1 MLSVFIKYCC
11 FLLVFVTN
19 NRKRGIFMEN
29 HTLTILIIED
39 DVAACRELRQY
50 IENISDL
57 KLVGITS
64 DAEKAIGIIQ
74 STLPDVVILD
84 IELHHGAGNGI
95 TFLAMLNALNLPLR
109 PYILITTNNSSNVT
123 YESARSLGADFIMS
137 KHKPDYSAQYVVEFI
152 RMIQHAIM
160 NRKPSAADAV
170 PLEDSYETNLP
181 AYTRRVYRE
190 LDWIGISP
198 KNIGYRYLA
207 DSILLIIRDSSTNV
221 YKEVA
226 KMYKK
231 SDASVERAM
240 QNAINRA
247 WRHSDIEELL
257 THYTAKVHS
266 EKGVPTTLEFV
277 YYYANKIKTDM

>member
-1 MLSVFIKYCC
+1 
-11 FLLVFVTN
+11 
-19 NRKRGIFMEN
+19 MEN
-29 HTLTILIIED
+29 RTLDILIIED

-50 IENISDL
+50 IEKIEDL
-57 KLVGITS
+57 KLIGITGDS
-64 DAEKAIGIIQ
+64 DKGIEFVQ
-74 STLPDVVILD
+74 SMLPDVVILD

-95 TFLAMLNALNLPLR
+95 TFLAKLNALNLPAR
-109 PYILITTNNSSNVT
+109 PYILITTNNSSSVT
-123 YESARSLGADFIMS
+123 YESARTLGADFIMS
-137 KHKPDYSAQYVVEFI
+137 KHKPDYSAQYVIEFI
-152 RMIQHAIM
+152 RMIQHAILS
-160 NRKPSAADAV
+160 RKPSA
-170 PLEDSYETNLP
+170 LLNISEENSYETNLP
-181 AYTRRVYRE
+181 LYTRRVYRE

-207 DSILLIIRDSSTNV
+207 DAILLIIRDSSVNV
-221 YKEVA
+221 YRELTE
-226 KMYKK
+226 MYKK

-257 THYTAKVHS
+257 THYTARIRS

>member
-1 MLSVFIKYCC
+1 
-11 FLLVFVTN
+11 
-19 NRKRGIFMEN
+19 MEN
-29 HTLTILIIED
+29 RTLNILIIED
-39 DVAACRELRQY
+39 DVAACRELSQY

-57 KLVGITS
+57 KLVGVTG
-64 DAEKAIGIIQ
+64 DAEKAIEMVQGM
-74 STLPDVVILD
+74 LPDVVILD

-109 PYILITTNNSSNVT
+109 PYVLITTNNSSNVT
-123 YESARSLGADFIMS
+123 YESARGLGADFIMS
-137 KHKPDYSAQYVVEFI
+137 KHKPDYSAQYVIEFI
-152 RMIQHAIM
+152 RMIQHTLM
-160 NRKPSAADAV
+160 NRKPSMTENLCEEDPFEKTL
-170 PLEDSYETNLP
+170 PL
-181 AYTRRVYRE
+181 YTRRVYRE

-207 DSILLIIRDSSTNV
+207 DAILLVMRNSSANV
-221 YKEVA
+221 YRELA
-226 KMYKK
+226 EANKK

-257 THYTAKVHS
+257 THYTAKVRS

>member
-1 MLSVFIKYCC
+1 
-11 FLLVFVTN
+11 
-19 NRKRGIFMEN
+19 MEN
-29 HTLTILIIED
+29 KTLNILIIED

-50 IENISDL
+50 IENIETL
-57 KLVGITS
+57 KLVGISGDS
-64 DAEKAIGIIQ
+64 DQGIELVK
-74 STLPDVVILD
+74 SALPDVIILD
-84 IELHHGAGNGI
+84 IELNRGTGNGI
-95 TFLAMLNALNLPLR
+95 IFLAKLNALNLSRR
-109 PYILITTNNSSNVT
+109 PYILVTTNNSSNVT

-152 RMIQHAIM
+152 RMIQHAILS
-160 NRKPSAADAV
+160 RRPSTTENISE
-170 PLEDSYETNLP
+170 EDSYEKNLP

-190 LDWIGISP
+190 LDWVGISP

-207 DSILLIIRDSSTNV
+207 DAILLIVKDSSANV
-221 YKEVA
+221 YRELA
-226 KMYKK
+226 EMYQK

-257 THYTAKVHS
+257 AHYTARIRS

>member
-1 MLSVFIKYCC
+1 
-11 FLLVFVTN
+11 
-19 NRKRGIFMEN
+19 MEN
-29 HTLTILIIED
+29 QTLTILIIED

-57 KLVGITS
+57 KLIGITG
-64 DAEKAIGIIQ
+64 DVEKAVSMVQ

-84 IELHHGAGNGI
+84 IELHHGTGNGI
-95 TFLAMLNALNLPLR
+95 TFLAMLNALNMPLR

-137 KHKPDYSAQYVVEFI
+137 KHKPDYSAQYVIEFI

-160 NRKPSAADAV
+160 NRKPNTADTV
-170 PLEDSYETNLP
+170 PLEDSFETNLP
-181 AYTRRVYRE
+181 AFTRRVYRE

-207 DSILLIIRDSSTNV
+207 DAILLIIRDSSANV

-226 KMYKK
+226 KLHKK

-257 THYTAKVHS
+257 THYTAKVRS

>member
-1 MLSVFIKYCC
+1 MDNK
-11 FLLVFVTN
+11 
-19 NRKRGIFMEN
+19 
-29 HTLTILIIED
+29 TLNILIIED
-39 DVAACRELRQY
+39 DVAACRELSQY

-57 KLVGITS
+57 KLVGVTG
-64 DAEKAIGIIQ
+64 DAEKAIEMVQGM
-74 STLPDVVILD
+74 LPDVVILD

-109 PYILITTNNSSNVT
+109 PYVLITTNNSSNVT
-123 YESARSLGADFIMS
+123 YESARGLGADFIMS
-137 KHKPDYSAQYVVEFI
+137 KHKPDYSAQYVIEFI
-152 RMIQHAIM
+152 RMIQHTLM
-160 NRKPSAADAV
+160 NRKPSMTEN
-170 PLEDSYETNLP
+170 LCEEDQFEKNLP
-181 AYTRRVYRE
+181 LYTRRVYRE
-190 LDWIGISP
+190 LDWVGISP

-207 DSILLIIRDSSTNV
+207 DAILLVMKNSSANV
-221 YKEVA
+221 YRELA
-226 KMYKK
+226 KANKK

-257 THYTAKVHS
+257 THYTAKVRS

>member
-1 MLSVFIKYCC
+1 
-11 FLLVFVTN
+11 
-19 NRKRGIFMEN
+19 MEN
-29 HTLTILIIED
+29 PILTILIIED
-39 DVAACRELRQY
+39 DVAACRDLRQY

-57 KLVGITS
+57 KLIGITG
-64 DAEKAIGIIQ
+64 DVEKAVSMVQ

-84 IELHHGAGNGI
+84 IELHHGTGNGI
-95 TFLAMLNALNLPLR
+95 TFLAMLNALNMPLR

-137 KHKPDYSAQYVVEFI
+137 KHKPDYSAQYVIEFI

-160 NRKPSAADAV
+160 NRKSAATEIMPV
-170 PLEDSYETNLP
+170 EDNFETNLP
-181 AYTRRVYRE
+181 TYTRRIYRE
-190 LDWIGISP
+190 LDWVGISP

-207 DSILLIIRDSSTNV
+207 DAILLIIRDSSANV
-221 YKEVA
+221 YKEIA
-226 KMYKK
+226 KMHKK

-257 THYTAKVHS
+257 THYTARIRS

>member
-1 MLSVFIKYCC
+1 
-11 FLLVFVTN
+11 
-19 NRKRGIFMEN
+19 MEN
-29 HTLTILIIED
+29 QTLAILIIED

-57 KLVGITS
+57 KLVGITG
-64 DAEKAIGIIQ
+64 DVEKAISMVQ

-137 KHKPDYSAQYVVEFI
+137 KHKPDYSAQYVIEFI

-160 NRKPSAADAV
+160 NRKPTATEIMPV
-170 PLEDSYETNLP
+170 EDNFETNIP
-181 AYTRRVYRE
+181 AYTRRIYRE
-190 LDWIGISP
+190 LDWVGISP

-207 DSILLIIRDSSTNV
+207 DAILLIIRNSSANV

-226 KMYKK
+226 EMYKK

-257 THYTAKVHS
+257 THYTAKVRS